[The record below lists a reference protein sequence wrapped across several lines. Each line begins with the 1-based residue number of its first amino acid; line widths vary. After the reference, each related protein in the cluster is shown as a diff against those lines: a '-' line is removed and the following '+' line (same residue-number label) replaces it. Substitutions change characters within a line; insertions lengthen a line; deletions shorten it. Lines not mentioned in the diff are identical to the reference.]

1 MSTRQKPPSDAQL
14 VQAAE
19 LRIGNHTWE
28 AVGKKLNRAAETVRR
43 WPTLYAE
50 RWRTALHHAER
61 RFAVDC
67 QSEAVV
73 ALRFLLRDKDSKI
86 VWHAAKAL
94 VGLRLELGKLDVRTL
109 AHTNR
114 GESLDKAKL
123 AVEILEGLSDDDFTQ
138 LVSSE
143 HERAARMPATDAG
156 SVPAGAA

>member
-86 VWHAAKAL
+86 VWHAPWSTKCWPLLRIGAISSMIPITRPTIRLNSRRTSKA
-94 VGLRLELGKLDVRTL
+94 
-109 AHTNR
+109 
-114 GESLDKAKL
+114 S
-123 AVEILEGLSDDDFTQ
+123 
-138 LVSSE
+138 
-143 HERAARMPATDAG
+143 
-156 SVPAGAA
+156 